1 VRVVVV
7 QGCGAMP
14 NVVDVRDHWIEL
26 YSADPEVTATA
37 DYLFWFGYKS
47 PPNILVTTCLSA
59 LTLGVSV
66 DRHLVGTVGVR
77 VHRYVWLTKTGG
89 IRYKELPPSHDWNSE
104 RISRCVSVEVRN
116 SVFYANATSLSTVYV
131 FETPSSLID
140 WTYVDWAKRR
150 VISFERNSGKLAH
163 SVDVVGPA
171 DGLDEQWSDIERH
184 VSTTAAGVTGIDVG
198 QLASLVTSTEGFAGS
213 GRVDPDRRRLV
224 RPRRI
229 ALGGPAAAIAG
240 VTAV

>member
-1 VRVVVV
+1 
-7 QGCGAMP
+7 MP

-89 IRYKELPPSHDWNSE
+89 IRYKELPPSNDWNSE

-131 FETPSSLID
+131 FDTPSSSID
-140 WTYVDWAKRR
+140 WAAHVDWAKRR
-150 VISFERNSGKLAH
+150 VISFERETGKLAH

-171 DGLDEQWSDIERH
+171 EELDERWSEIERH
-184 VSTTAAGVTGIDVG
+184 VATTAAAATGLDTDR
-198 QLASLVTSTEGFAGS
+198 LESLVTTTAGFAGS
-213 GRVDPDRRRLV
+213 GRLDPRRRRLV

-229 ALGGPAAAIAG
+229 ALGGPAAAIG
-240 VTAV
+240 G